1 MKCLTLTQKNQTM
14 QKCITWFRR
23 FQGVKKQKN
32 EYLGH
37 RLQKLR
43 AKLQLKGK
51 NVDKKLLDKCRRHW
65 SSLVRDA
72 DRRQTSEEVKAEN
85 QSIFTKGIDL
95 SKENYPIFWPE
106 PLPGKPKKYCCFP
119 MCKNHDRTHYL
130 QQVPKKEPHKIYKN
144 RRGLYS
150 YHGRKNYQ
158 KMIWKR
164 LRIESKRPNPDL
176 RFCYAHATETYREI
190 VCSSVPTITIPDC
203 GSRSSWTNVIKHI
216 FYEPTRSKKYENYA
230 LAT

>member
-14 QKCITWFRR
+14 QKWITWFRR
-23 FQGVKKQKN
+23 LQGVKKQKN